1 MATETEAKDTATS
14 EESAVNLTKP
24 DFHKVGDL
32 SPASVGFNLIVK
44 VGKIKPIMNRLNLD
58 GTSLKISEAIIG
70 DATGCII
77 LSLRNGMS
85 FRFQRGSKVH
95 SFSLFLL
102 SFILSLIFVFVSSRN
117 F

>member
-1 MATETEAKDTATS
+1 MTTTETEAKDTATS
-14 EESAVNLTKP
+14 EESAVKLSRP
-24 DFHKVGDL
+24 VFCKVGEL

-77 LSLRNGMS
+77 LSLRNGMDL
-85 FRFQRGSKVH
+85 RY
-95 SFSLFLL
+95 SLT
-102 SFILSLIFVFVSSRN
+102 LSLIFAKSLCDLYPLSILQFVSSRN